1 MKSIEAKST
10 RVIVARIYPDED
22 IIDSIIKLVRDR
34 DLKSGLINV
43 IGAVKKTTIGFFD
56 LRTKKYT
63 FKTIEED
70 LELLSCMGN
79 LSFRDG
85 EPVVH
90 LHVNLGKSDF
100 SVIGGHLSQPT
111 IISVTGEVYIYEVDK
126 KFLRAVDPQIGLALL
141 DLK

>member
-1 MKSIEAKST
+1 MKIVEAKGT

-22 IIDSIIKLVRDR
+22 IIDSITRIVKEKNV
-34 DLKSGLINV
+34 KSGLVNV
-43 IGAVKKTTIGFFD
+43 IGACKKATIGFFD
-56 LRTKKYT
+56 LLSKKYS

-79 LSFRDG
+79 LSFKDG

-100 SVIGGHLSQPT
+100 SVMGGHLSQPT
-111 IISVTGEVYIYEVDK
+111 IISVTGEAYIYEIDK
-126 KFLRAVDPQIGLALL
+126 KLPRALDPQIGLALL